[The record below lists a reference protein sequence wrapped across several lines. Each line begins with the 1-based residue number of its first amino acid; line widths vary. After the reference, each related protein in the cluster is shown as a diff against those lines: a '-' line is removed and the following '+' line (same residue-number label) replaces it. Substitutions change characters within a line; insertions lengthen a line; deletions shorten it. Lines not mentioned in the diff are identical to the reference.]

1 MAEQCQAI
9 DRETGQ
15 QCPADAVTSARRSG
29 SDDVLSLCRPHYESR
44 RLHDEVD
51 EAQPW
56 TS

>member
-15 QCPADAVTSARRSG
+15 QCTADAVTDARRSG
-29 SDDVLSLCRPHYESR
+29 SDDVLALCRPHYESR